1 MKSILKTT
9 DLSIKKSFNLNGK
22 LFSFDKPLIMGIIN
36 MTPDSFFDGGK
47 YNSCEKALIKIENML
62 NQGASIIDIG
72 GCSTR
77 PGSESISISEEWIRI
92 EKIIKQSIKFFPKI
106 IISVDTFRS
115 DIAKRALIEGASIIN
130 DISGGSY
137 DSNMYKVV
145 SNFKAPYVLMHLR
158 GIPKNMMEKTNY
170 ENLMIEL
177 LKYFSKKIKRL
188 KKFGINDVIL
198 DPGFGF
204 AKDYNQNYEIL
215 KNLSLLKK
223 FNLPILVGLSRK
235 LFVKKK
241 FGLSNVDSLKG
252 TIKLNEIAINN
263 GANILRV
270 HDVKEANECIKITTF
285 AKNNN

>member
-62 NQGASIIDIG
+62 DQGASIIDIG

-188 KKFGINDVIL
+188 KKFGINDIIL

-241 FGLSNVDSLKG
+241 FGSSNADSLKG

-270 HDVKEANECIKITTF
+270 HDVKENLFLIR
-285 AKNNN
+285 

>member
-1 MKSILKTT
+1 MKSISKTT

-22 LFSFDKPLIMGIIN
+22 LFSLDKPLIMGIIN

-47 YNSCEKALIKIENML
+47 YNSCDKALIKIENML
-62 NQGASIIDIG
+62 DQGASIIDIG

-77 PGSESISISEEWIRI
+77 PGSELISISEEWIRI

-115 DIAKRALIEGASIIN
+115 DIANRALIEGASIIN

-170 ENLMIEL
+170 DNLMVEL
-177 LKYFSKKIKRL
+177 LKYFSKKIKKL

-204 AKDYNQNYEIL
+204 AKDYNQNYEVL

-241 FGLSNVDSLKG
+241 FVSSNVDSLKG
-252 TIKLNEIAINN
+252 TIKLNEIAVNN

-270 HDVKEANECIKITTF
+270 HDVKENLFLIR
-285 AKNNN
+285 

>member
-1 MKSILKTT
+1 
-9 DLSIKKSFNLNGK
+9 
-22 LFSFDKPLIMGIIN
+22 MGIIN

-47 YNSCEKALIKIENML
+47 YNSCDKALVKIENML
-62 NQGASIIDIG
+62 DQGASIIDIG

-130 DISGGSY
+130 DISGGSF

-170 ENLMIEL
+170 ENLMVEL

-223 FNLPILVGLSRK
+223 LNLPILVGLSRK
-235 LFVKKK
+235 SFVKKK
-241 FGLSNVDSLKG
+241 FGSSDKDSLNG
-252 TIKLNEIAINN
+252 TIKLNKIAVDN
-263 GANILRV
+263 GASILRV
-270 HDVKEANECIKITTF
+270 HDIKENLFLIR
-285 AKNNN
+285 

>member
-47 YNSCEKALIKIENML
+47 YNSCDKALVKIENML
-62 NQGASIIDIG
+62 DQGASIIDIG

-77 PGSESISISEEWIRI
+77 PGSESISISEEWNRI

-235 LFVKKK
+235 SFVKKK
-241 FGLSNVDSLKG
+241 FGSSDKDSLNG
-252 TIKLNEIAINN
+252 TIKLNKIAVDN
-263 GANILRV
+263 GASILRV
-270 HDVKEANECIKITTF
+270 HDIKENLFLIR
-285 AKNNN
+285 

>member
-47 YNSCEKALIKIENML
+47 YNSCDKALVKIENML
-62 NQGASIIDIG
+62 DQGASIIDIG

-77 PGSESISISEEWIRI
+77 PGSESISISEEWNRI

-158 GIPKNMMEKTNY
+158 GIPINMMKKTNY
-170 ENLMIEL
+170 ENLMVEL

-188 KKFGINDVIL
+188 NKFGINDVIL

-204 AKDYNQNYEIL
+204 AKDYNQNYDIL

-235 LFVKKK
+235 SFVKKK
-241 FGLSNVDSLKG
+241 FGSSDKDSLNG
-252 TIKLNEIAINN
+252 TIKLNKIAVDN
-263 GANILRV
+263 GASILRV
-270 HDVKEANECIKITTF
+270 HDIKENLFLIR
-285 AKNNN
+285 

>member
-62 NQGASIIDIG
+62 DQGASIIDIG

-77 PGSESISISEEWIRI
+77 PGSESISIAEEWIRI

-204 AKDYNQNYEIL
+204 AKNYNQNYEIL

-241 FGLSNVDSLKG
+241 FGSSNVDSLKG

-270 HDVKEANECIKITTF
+270 HDVKENLFLIR
-285 AKNNN
+285 

>member
-9 DLSIKKSFNLNGK
+9 DLSIKKSFNLKGK

-62 NQGASIIDIG
+62 DQGASIIDIG

-241 FGLSNVDSLKG
+241 FGSSNVDSLKG

-270 HDVKEANECIKITTF
+270 HDVKENLFLIR
-285 AKNNN
+285 

>member
-47 YNSCEKALIKIENML
+47 YNSCEKALIRIENML
-62 NQGASIIDIG
+62 DQGASIIDIG

-241 FGLSNVDSLKG
+241 FGSSNADSLKG

-270 HDVKEANECIKITTF
+270 HDVKENLFLIR
-285 AKNNN
+285 

>member
-47 YNSCEKALIKIENML
+47 YNSCDKALVKIENML
-62 NQGASIIDIG
+62 DQGASIIDIG

-115 DIAKRALIEGASIIN
+115 DIAKRAVIEGASIIN
-130 DISGGSY
+130 DISGGNY

-145 SNFKAPYVLMHLR
+145 SNVKAPYVLMHLR
-158 GIPKNMMEKTNY
+158 GIPNNMMEKTNY
-170 ENLMIEL
+170 ENLMVEL
-177 LKYFSKKIKRL
+177 LKYFSKKIKKL

-204 AKDYNQNYEIL
+204 AKDYNQNYDML

-223 FNLPILVGLSRK
+223 FHLPILVGLSRK
-235 LFVKKK
+235 SFVKKK
-241 FGLSNVDSLKG
+241 FGSSNVDLLKG

-270 HDVKEANECIKITTF
+270 HDVKENIFLIR
-285 AKNNN
+285 

>member
-36 MTPDSFFDGGK
+36 MTPDSFFDRGK

-62 NQGASIIDIG
+62 DQGASIIDIG

-204 AKDYNQNYEIL
+204 AKNYNQNYEIL

-241 FGLSNVDSLKG
+241 FGSSNADSLKG

-270 HDVKEANECIKITTF
+270 HDVKENLFLIR
-285 AKNNN
+285 

>member
-47 YNSCEKALIKIENML
+47 YNSCEKALTKIENML
-62 NQGASIIDIG
+62 DQGASIIDIG

-77 PGSESISISEEWIRI
+77 PGSELISISEEWIRI

-158 GIPKNMMEKTNY
+158 GIPKNMMEKSNY

-241 FGLSNVDSLKG
+241 FGSSNVDSLKG

-270 HDVKEANECIKITTF
+270 HDVKENLFLIR
-285 AKNNN
+285 

>member
-62 NQGASIIDIG
+62 DQGASIIDIG

-177 LKYFSKKIKRL
+177 LKYFLKKIKRL

-204 AKDYNQNYEIL
+204 AKNYNQNYEIL

-241 FGLSNVDSLKG
+241 FGSSNADSLKG

-270 HDVKEANECIKITTF
+270 HDVKENLFLIR
-285 AKNNN
+285 

>member
-47 YNSCEKALIKIENML
+47 YNSCDKALVKIENML
-62 NQGASIIDIG
+62 DQGASIIDIG

-130 DISGGSY
+130 DISGGSF

-170 ENLMIEL
+170 ENLMIEF

-235 LFVKKK
+235 FFVKKK
-241 FGLSNVDSLKG
+241 FGSSNVDLLKG

-270 HDVKEANECIKITTF
+270 HDVKENLFLIR
-285 AKNNN
+285 

>member
-47 YNSCEKALIKIENML
+47 YNSCDKALVKIENML
-62 NQGASIIDIG
+62 DQGASIIDIG

-130 DISGGSY
+130 DISGGSF

-235 LFVKKK
+235 SFVKKK
-241 FGLSNVDSLKG
+241 FGSSNVDSLKG
-252 TIKLNEIAINN
+252 TIKLNEMAINN

-270 HDVKEANECIKITTF
+270 HDVEENLFLIR
-285 AKNNN
+285 

>member
-47 YNSCEKALIKIENML
+47 YNSCDKALVKIENML
-62 NQGASIIDIG
+62 DQGASIIDIG

-115 DIAKRALIEGASIIN
+115 DIAKRAVIEGASIIN

-170 ENLMIEL
+170 ENLTVEL
-177 LKYFSKKIKRL
+177 LKYFSKKIKKL

-204 AKDYNQNYEIL
+204 AKDYNQNYDML

-235 LFVKKK
+235 SFVKKK
-241 FGLSNVDSLKG
+241 FGSSNVDSLKG

-270 HDVKEANECIKITTF
+270 HDVKENIFLIR
-285 AKNNN
+285 

>member
-47 YNSCEKALIKIENML
+47 YNSCDKALVKIENML
-62 NQGASIIDIG
+62 DQGASIIDIG

-145 SNFKAPYVLMHLR
+145 SNFNAPYVLMHLR

-170 ENLMIEL
+170 ENLMVEL

-188 KKFGINDVIL
+188 NKFGINDVIL

-204 AKDYNQNYEIL
+204 AKDYNQNYDIL

-235 LFVKKK
+235 SFVKKK
-241 FGLSNVDSLKG
+241 FGSSNVDSLKG
-252 TIKLNEIAINN
+252 TIKLNEMAINN

-270 HDVKEANECIKITTF
+270 HDVEENLFLIR
-285 AKNNN
+285 

>member
-47 YNSCEKALIKIENML
+47 YNSCEKALTKIENML
-62 NQGASIIDIG
+62 DQGASIIDIG

-77 PGSESISISEEWIRI
+77 PGSELISISEEWIRI

-241 FGLSNVDSLKG
+241 FGSSNADSLKG

-270 HDVKEANECIKITTF
+270 HDVKENLFLIR
-285 AKNNN
+285 

>member
-62 NQGASIIDIG
+62 DQGASIIDIG

-77 PGSESISISEEWIRI
+77 PGSESISISEECIRI
-92 EKIIKQSIKFFPKI
+92 EKLIKQSIKFFPKI

-215 KNLSLLKK
+215 KNLSLLKN

-241 FGLSNVDSLKG
+241 FGSSNVDSLKG
-252 TIKLNEIAINN
+252 TIKLNEIGINN

-270 HDVKEANECIKITTF
+270 HDVKENLFLIR
-285 AKNNN
+285 

>member
-9 DLSIKKSFNLNGK
+9 DLSIKKSLNLNGK

-62 NQGASIIDIG
+62 DQGASIIDIG

-77 PGSESISISEEWIRI
+77 PGSELISISEEWIRI

-241 FGLSNVDSLKG
+241 FGSSNVDSLKG

-270 HDVKEANECIKITTF
+270 HDVKENLFLIR
-285 AKNNN
+285 

>member
-204 AKDYNQNYEIL
+204 AKNYNQNYEIL

-241 FGLSNVDSLKG
+241 FGSSNVDSLKG

-270 HDVKEANECIKITTF
+270 HDVKENLFLIR
-285 AKNNN
+285 

>member
-62 NQGASIIDIG
+62 DQGASIIDIG

-115 DIAKRALIEGASIIN
+115 AIAKRALIEGASIIN

-241 FGLSNVDSLKG
+241 FGSSNVDSLKG

-270 HDVKEANECIKITTF
+270 HDVKENLFLIR
-285 AKNNN
+285 

>member
-62 NQGASIIDIG
+62 DQGASIIDIG

-77 PGSESISISEEWIRI
+77 PGSELISISEEWIRI

-115 DIAKRALIEGASIIN
+115 DIANRALIEGASIIN

-170 ENLMIEL
+170 DNLMVEL
-177 LKYFSKKIKRL
+177 LKYFSKKIKKL

-204 AKDYNQNYEIL
+204 AKDYNQNYEVL

-241 FGLSNVDSLKG
+241 FGSSNVDSLKG
-252 TIKLNEIAINN
+252 TIKLNEIAVNN

-270 HDVKEANECIKITTF
+270 HDVKENLFLIR
-285 AKNNN
+285 

>member
-62 NQGASIIDIG
+62 DQGASIIDIG

-188 KKFGINDVIL
+188 NKFGINDVIL

-204 AKDYNQNYEIL
+204 AKDYNQNYEVL

-241 FGLSNVDSLKG
+241 FGSSNADSLKG

-270 HDVKEANECIKITTF
+270 HDVKENLFLIR
-285 AKNNN
+285 

>member
-62 NQGASIIDIG
+62 DQGASIIDIG

-158 GIPKNMMEKTNY
+158 GSPKNMMEKTNY

-204 AKDYNQNYEIL
+204 AKNYNQNYEIL

-241 FGLSNVDSLKG
+241 FGSSNADSLKG

-270 HDVKEANECIKITTF
+270 HDVKENLFLIR
-285 AKNNN
+285 

>member
-241 FGLSNVDSLKG
+241 FGSSNVDSLKG

-270 HDVKEANECIKITTF
+270 HDVKENLFLIR
-285 AKNNN
+285 

>member
-47 YNSCEKALIKIENML
+47 YNSCAKALIKIENML
-62 NQGASIIDIG
+62 DQGASIIDIG

-77 PGSESISISEEWIRI
+77 PGSELISISEEWIRI

-241 FGLSNVDSLKG
+241 FGSSNVDSLKG

-270 HDVKEANECIKITTF
+270 HDVKENLFLIR
-285 AKNNN
+285 

>member
-62 NQGASIIDIG
+62 DQGASIIDIG

-204 AKDYNQNYEIL
+204 AKNYNQNYEIL

-223 FNLPILVGLSRK
+223 FNLPILAGLSRK

-241 FGLSNVDSLKG
+241 FGSSNADSLKG

-270 HDVKEANECIKITTF
+270 HDVKENLFLIR
-285 AKNNN
+285 

>member
-62 NQGASIIDIG
+62 DQGASIIDIG

-77 PGSESISISEEWIRI
+77 PGSESISIAEEWIRI

-241 FGLSNVDSLKG
+241 FGSSNVDSLKG

-270 HDVKEANECIKITTF
+270 HDVKENLFLIR
-285 AKNNN
+285 

>member
-22 LFSFDKPLIMGIIN
+22 LFSLDKPLIMGIIN

-47 YNSCEKALIKIENML
+47 YNSCEKALTKIENML
-62 NQGASIIDIG
+62 DQGASIIDIG

-77 PGSESISISEEWIRI
+77 PGSELISISEEWIRI

-115 DIAKRALIEGASIIN
+115 DIANRALIEGASIIN

-170 ENLMIEL
+170 DNLMVEL
-177 LKYFSKKIKRL
+177 LKYFSKKIKKL

-204 AKDYNQNYEIL
+204 AKDYNQNYEVL

-241 FGLSNVDSLKG
+241 FGSSNVDSLKG
-252 TIKLNEIAINN
+252 TIKLNEIAVNN

-270 HDVKEANECIKITTF
+270 HDVKENLFLIR
-285 AKNNN
+285 

>member
-47 YNSCEKALIKIENML
+47 YNSCDKALVKIENML
-62 NQGASIIDIG
+62 DQGASIIDIG

-130 DISGGSY
+130 DISGGSF

-223 FNLPILVGLSRK
+223 LNLPILVGLSRK
-235 LFVKKK
+235 SFVKKK
-241 FGLSNVDSLKG
+241 FGSSDKDSLNG
-252 TIKLNEIAINN
+252 TIKLNKIAVDN
-263 GANILRV
+263 GASILRV
-270 HDVKEANECIKITTF
+270 HDIKENLFLIR
-285 AKNNN
+285 

>member
-62 NQGASIIDIG
+62 DQGASIIDIG

-188 KKFGINDVIL
+188 NKFGINDVIL

-241 FGLSNVDSLKG
+241 FGSSNVDSLKG

-270 HDVKEANECIKITTF
+270 HDVKENLFLIR
-285 AKNNN
+285 

>member
-22 LFSFDKPLIMGIIN
+22 LLSFDKPLIMGIIN

-47 YNSCEKALIKIENML
+47 YNSCEKALIRIENML
-62 NQGASIIDIG
+62 DQGASIIDIG

-198 DPGFGF
+198 DPGFGI

-241 FGLSNVDSLKG
+241 FGSSNVDSLKG

-270 HDVKEANECIKITTF
+270 HDVKENLFLIR
-285 AKNNN
+285 